1 MSHGHTPSLPHSA
14 LPLPAE
20 LALSRRGV
28 LLSAAALGAAA
39 LASGCASRTKQ
50 NFPGPVW
57 PDEEPRP
64 IASMGGGSEGGQ
76 RYVAPRPVVQ
86 QPGVA
91 PVASRGVPSISV
103 NPRSTWTNGQPKMH
117 LSKPMNG
124 VQLIT
129 VHHDALNSAGKRGRA
144 FAIDRLAR
152 VRREHLSRDATWVDI
167 GYHFIIDP
175 DGQVWEGRPLS
186 IEGAHVARTN
196 DHNMGIMVM
205 GNFDEH
211 RPTQAQID
219 ALDAFLVQQMTTH
232 RVGVKNLYTHQELKS
247 TACPGRNLQAY
258 MRQTRASRGRLRSV
272 VA

>member
-1 MSHGHTPSLPHSA
+1 MRSHAQLQA
-14 LPLPAE
+14 W
-20 LALSRRGV
+20 
-28 LLSAAALGAAA
+28 GAARA
-39 LASGCASRTKQ
+39 TRRRARKSRS
-50 NFPGPVW
+50 
-57 PDEEPRP
+57 PRRWCSP
-64 IASMGGGSEGGQ
+64 
-76 RYVAPRPVVQ
+76 PT
-86 QPGVA
+86 
-91 PVASRGVPSISV
+91 GVPSISV

-167 GYHFIIDP
+167 GYHYIIDP

-219 ALDAFLVQQMTTH
+219 TLDAFLVQQMTTH

-258 MRQTRASRGRLRSV
+258 MRQTRASRGRVRSV